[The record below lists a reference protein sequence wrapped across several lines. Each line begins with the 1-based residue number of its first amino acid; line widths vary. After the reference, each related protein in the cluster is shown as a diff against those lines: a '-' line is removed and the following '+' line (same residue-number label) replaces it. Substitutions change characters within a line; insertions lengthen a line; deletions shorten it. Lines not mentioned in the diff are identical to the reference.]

1 MLHPIL
7 ISTTLLLAPA
17 FPPDHPGQPVPAKL
31 LGDYFVKNTTPI
43 PPSGMLTLVVKNQDE
58 FDQVFQQVP
67 PLGLRRPGGP
77 NPDQKKTT
85 PLPPDAFPGHVV
97 LAIAT
102 KAHASAEY
110 SQVKVTRTDDTIRL
124 HFKSSVHEGKRLGK
138 AAPKSSAA
146 VFVSPLI
153 VMIPAKALEGV
164 KSVEFAQ
171 DGSTPVVQKP

>member
-67 PLGLRRPGGP
+67 PLGLRRPRGLQSRP
-77 NPDQKKTT
+77 EENH
-85 PLPPDAFPGHVV
+85 PPA
-97 LAIAT
+97 A
-102 KAHASAEY
+102 
-110 SQVKVTRTDDTIRL
+110 RRL
-124 HFKSSVHEGKRLGK
+124 SRSCG
-138 AAPKSSAA
+138 
-146 VFVSPLI
+146 
-153 VMIPAKALEGV
+153 
-164 KSVEFAQ
+164 
-171 DGSTPVVQKP
+171 